1 MAVKHLASQAK
12 YIFAHHDDIVAFPVL
27 IEPEGYP
34 PCCFTRQPA
43 FAVSPAEG
51 RMRLG
56 IRETGGVD
64 FIVGFKKFQNDLRT
78 RFM

>member
-34 PCCFTRQPA
+34 RVSRPSRFRLLNAACVSAYVRL
-43 FAVSPAEG
+43 AV
-51 RMRLG
+51 
-56 IRETGGVD
+56 
-64 FIVGFKKFQNDLRT
+64 
-78 RFM
+78 